1 MQAESTKL
9 PSRTIKDVGRVK
21 LPDSSSQDSPV
32 AYYHSNLES
41 SIQMFLFF

>member
-9 PSRTIKDVGRVK
+9 PLRTIKDVGRVK